1 MRTSIFSQIWIP
13 FIAITVI
20 FIGLLWYYYPQRQEE
35 LLSRYKQDELT
46 QLAKTLAVGI
56 EISLD
61 GDDFTGFEKSISIL
75 QEGSAADFS
84 AVIFVDSVSNQ
95 EDTILVRPETFSL
108 SHVNAALE
116 EHVVV
121 KAPFS
126 SSLSKGYVMIG
137 LHKELFRA
145 QIDNLNQP
153 IFVSLALIAALFLA
167 ATFIIARRISRPIQA
182 VTSFADTLKDGN
194 YEERL
199 NSKQA
204 YAIELRS
211 LQGSLISLAETLDRQ
226 KRTND
231 ELTENL
237 ELQVQ
242 QKTENLQLAF
252 NDLNTAQEMAHFA
265 NFSYHTEDDTY
276 KGSDNLVPLLGITP
290 STGDNFFPLLTSIK
304 REDIARIEEQLRI
317 AIKETHRF
325 EIQLEWTRPQDG
337 EKIWLD
343 CTAYVY
349 PGPNR
354 KAIIR
359 GVVQDITEKRK
370 QQEELFIL
378 SNVAKR
384 TSNLVILTDTKRTIQ
399 WVNES
404 VLNVTG
410 YSMEELVGKT
420 PKIFQSDRS
429 SRQEITK
436 INNALLEVRPVW
448 AELINVGKCGRE
460 YWISINIVPLFNDK
474 GEHTGF
480 MAVETETTERKE
492 LELKREQT
500 IQLLEESKT
509 EIAKINSEL
518 EQKVEERTRTIK
530 NLALFPEQNP
540 NPVLE
545 FNLDN
550 RELSYAN
557 PAAQHAI
564 NDILRMPFNDILS
577 FCKINTTT
585 FELMDQQGETFVGD
599 RIYEVKLFPI
609 QDENILRV
617 YLHDITER
625 KLNEQELAKLIGQL
639 QQTEHDLKIKT
650 HALQA
655 SLEELERTQNDL
667 LNTERLSTLGVLIA
681 GIAHEIN
688 TPLGAIKAS
697 GENLR
702 ALFNHGLI
710 ELIPQITHANLETAM
725 TLFRAASFTNL
736 STVEERK
743 LVQELTAEIQQLGIE
758 LRPAQ
763 KFARSLVQI
772 GIYRLNDE
780 YNTILSSPHADV
792 IVQFALNLVLI
803 FKSIQ
808 TTTLSADQGSKV
820 VRALNTFAHGN
831 LASTATEFNLHENIE
846 TVVTIFWNK
855 IKQGSAVEL
864 NIPKD
869 VTVFGLAEEMTQ
881 VWTNIVN
888 NALHASG
895 NRCTIRFD
903 YKETDSHQIIEVSNN
918 GPQIPPSIIER
929 IFDPFFTT
937 KSRGE
942 GTGLGLN
949 IVHGIIEKH
958 KGSIRCESDER
969 ITKFIITLPR
979 NENGK

>member
-1 MRTSIFSQIWIP
+1 MRVSIFSQIWIP
-13 FIAITVI
+13 FIALTGL
-20 FIGLLWYYYPQRQEE
+20 FIGLLWFYYPQRQEQ

-46 QLAKTLAVGI
+46 QLAKTLAVGV

-61 GDDFTGFEKSISIL
+61 RDDFSGLEKSISIL
-75 QEGSAADFS
+75 QDGNASDFS
-84 AVIFVDSVSNQ
+84 AVIFVDSLSSR
-95 EDTILVRPETFSL
+95 EDTILVRPESFSL
-108 SHVNAALE
+108 THVNTNPE
-116 EHVVV
+116 EHVIV
-121 KAPFS
+121 KAPFRS
-126 SSLSKGYVMIG
+126 QLSNGYVMLG

-145 QIDNLNQP
+145 QIESINQP
-153 IFVSLALIAALFLA
+153 IFISLAIVAGLFILL
-167 ATFIIARRISRPIQA
+167 TYIIARRISQPIQT
-182 VTSFADTLKDGN
+182 VTSFADTLRNGS
-194 YEERL
+194 YSSRL
-199 NSKQA
+199 HTKKA
-204 YAIELRS
+204 HAFELRS
-211 LQGSLISLAETLDRQ
+211 LQVSLTSLAETLEKQ
-226 KRTND
+226 KATND

-237 ELQVQ
+237 EIQVR

-265 NFSYHTEDDTY
+265 NFSYHTEDDTW
-276 KGSDNLVPLLGITP
+276 KGSDNLSPLLGIKADVGNKFK
-290 STGDNFFPLLTSIK
+290 SLTGSI
-304 REDIARIEEQLRI
+304 RPQDIVRIEEQLRI

-325 EIQLEWTRPQDG
+325 EIQLLWKRPLDG
-337 EKIWLD
+337 AMIWLD

-359 GVVQDITEKRK
+359 GVVQDITAKRK

-384 TSNLVILTDTKRTIQ
+384 TSNLVILTDTRRAIQ

-404 VLNVTG
+404 VLTVTG
-410 YSMEELVGKT
+410 YSMEELIGKT
-420 PKIFQSDRS
+420 PKIFQSERS
-429 SRQEITK
+429 DKQEIEK
-436 INNALLEVRPVW
+436 INNAISEVRPVW

-492 LELKREQT
+492 LELQREQT
-500 IQLLEESKT
+500 IQLLEQSKT
-509 EIAKINSEL
+509 EIAKINEEL

-545 FNLDN
+545 FNLHTKTIT
-550 RELSYAN
+550 YAN
-557 PAAQHAI
+557 PAAKEQLAQ
-564 NDILRMPFNDILS
+564 ILKTSFNEILS
-577 FCKINTTT
+577 FCKINPTT
-585 FELMDQQGETFVGD
+585 FELHTEEAETF
-599 RIYEVKLFPI
+599 INQKTYEVKAFPI
-609 QDENILRV
+609 QEENILRI

-625 KLNEQELAKLIGQL
+625 KLNEQKLAKLIAQL
-639 QQTEHDLKIKT
+639 QQTEADLKGKT
-650 HALQA
+650 QALQA

-667 LNTERLSTLGVLIA
+667 LNKERLSTLGVLIA

-697 GENLR
+697 GENLK
-702 ALFNHGLI
+702 ALFSRGLI
-710 ELIPQITHANLETAM
+710 ELIPKITPTDLDTAM
-725 TLFRAASFTNL
+725 TLFHTASFANL
-736 STVEERK
+736 STIEERK
-743 LVQELTAEIQQLGIE
+743 LVQQLAAEIELLDIE
-758 LRPAQ
+758 IRQAQ
-763 KFARSLVQI
+763 KYARTFVQM
-772 GIYRLNDE
+772 GVYTVNEQVKSVLKNDGRDL
-780 YNTILSSPHADV
+780 IL
-792 IVQFALNLVLI
+792 QLALNLVLI

-855 IKQGSAVEL
+855 IKQGSLVEL
-864 NIPKD
+864 NIPKE
-869 VTVFGLAEEMTQ
+869 VTLFGLAEEMTQ
-881 VWTNIVN
+881 VWTNVIN

-903 YKETDSHQIIEVSNN
+903 YRESDLHQIIEVSND
-918 GPQIPPSIIER
+918 GPQIPPSIIDR

-958 KGSIRCESDER
+958 KGSIRCESDAR
-969 ITKFIITLPR
+969 LTKFIITLPR
-979 NENGK
+979 KEHGK